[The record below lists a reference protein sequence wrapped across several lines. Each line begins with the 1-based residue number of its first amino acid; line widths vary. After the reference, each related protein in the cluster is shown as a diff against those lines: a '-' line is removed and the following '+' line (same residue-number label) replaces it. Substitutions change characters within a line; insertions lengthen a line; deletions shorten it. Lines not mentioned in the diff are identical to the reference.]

1 MGIHFITGGTGH
13 LGTSLVHWL
22 LRKDNS
28 VALLVRPDSLKRLHG
43 KQGLVKLIEKSGP
56 GISSERINRRLRIVG
71 GDITKPKLGLGQADY
86 KKLTGEVTTIYHS
99 AALLDFMAPWEALQ
113 TTNIEGTRNLL
124 DFGMAC
130 TGRAA
135 FQGVCHISTFA
146 VAGTATGTFYEKTLD
161 VGQKFNNDY
170 ERSKFEG
177 EKLVATYRQKGLPIS
192 VFRPS
197 IIVGNSKTGET
208 RSFET
213 LYKPLHFLSL
223 GLYDQLPANGRTKFN
238 LVPVDSTAEA
248 IYKIVDQAGISNRT
262 YHIVNSHEI
271 NIQFL
276 IQVASRVFGFQ
287 EPALIPAVQFDY
299 SQLQGFRRKLLF
311 PYLPYLNRDDTHW
324 DSTEVQAALKNT
336 SFDWPVMDEAML
348 EKLFRYCIAVGYIRT
363 PENGPTAVL
372 V

>member
-1 MGIHFITGGTGH
+1 
-13 LGTSLVHWL
+13 
-22 LRKDNS
+22 
-28 VALLVRPDSLKRLHG
+28 
-43 KQGLVKLIEKSGP
+43 
-56 GISSERINRRLRIVG
+56 
-71 GDITKPKLGLGQADY
+71 
-86 KKLTGEVTTIYHS
+86 
-99 AALLDFMAPWEALQ
+99 MAPWEALQ

-130 TGRAA
+130 MGRAA

-146 VAGTATGTFYEKTLD
+146 VAGTATGTFFEKSLD

-177 EKLVATYRQKGLPIS
+177 EKLVATYREKGLPVS

-223 GLYDQLPANGRTKFN
+223 GLYDQIPANPLTKFN

-248 IYKIVDQAGISNRT
+248 IYKIVDQAGIANRT
-262 YHIVNSHEI
+262 YHIVNRHEI
-271 NIQFL
+271 DVQFL
-276 IQVASRVFGFQ
+276 IQVASGVFGFK
-287 EPALIPAVQFDY
+287 EPALIPAIQFDH

-311 PYLPYLNRDDTHW
+311 PYLPYLNRDDTLW
-324 DSTEVQAALKNT
+324 DSTEVQGALKNT
-336 SFDWPVMDEAML
+336 SFEWPVMDEAML
-348 EKLFRYCIAVGYIRT
+348 EKLFRYCIAVGYIKT
-363 PENGPTAVL
+363 PKKGTTAAFV
-372 V
+372 